1 MQGERNR
8 LQPADQLQLVELLA
22 QKYRQALTSYF
33 GRRARRADDVDDLVQ
48 DVLIRLAVRGDGD
61 AIERPEAY
69 LMRTAS
75 NVWRDYLRKARTH
88 AEDAHDEYLEERHAH
103 ADHGP
108 SEALEGRQ
116 SIEALLAALN
126 ELPERTRQVF
136 VLCRVEGMRQKSVA
150 KRLGVSVS
158 AVEKHM
164 IKAIAHLALRLDEP

>member
-1 MQGERNR
+1 M
-8 LQPADQLQLVELLA
+8 QPAANADQAQLVELLA
-22 QKYRQALTSYF
+22 QKYGQALASYF
-33 GRRARRADDVDDLVQ
+33 GRRARRAGDIDDLVQ
-48 DVLIRLAVRGDGD
+48 DVLIRLAIRGDGD
-61 AIERPEAY
+61 SIAQPEAY

-88 AEDAHDEYLEERHAH
+88 AEDVHDEYLEERHAR

-108 SEALEGRQ
+108 SEVLEGRQ
-116 SIEALLAALN
+116 AIQALLAALN

-136 VLCRVEGMRQKSVA
+136 VLCRVEGLRQKSVA
-150 KRLGVSVS
+150 KRLGVSLS